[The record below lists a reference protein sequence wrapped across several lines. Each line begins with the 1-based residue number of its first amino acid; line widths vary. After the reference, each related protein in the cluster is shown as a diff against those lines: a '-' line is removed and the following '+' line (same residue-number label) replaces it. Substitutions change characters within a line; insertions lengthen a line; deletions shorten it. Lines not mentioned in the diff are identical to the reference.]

1 MDRKIIGSLLTD
13 TKYMKYCSF
22 LKPEMI
28 ENEVGKRLYKAILQ
42 RYQLGLPINLI
53 ELVQDVEDDVLDK
66 TIIGKY
72 IGSCTTETANSVSE
86 FKSAAEYIA
95 NEYRAKSL
103 REVCERQSYQPKDIK
118 KTLADLNKFTEEML
132 KTDKPKGR
140 ELKDIVGKF
149 KDYYGKE
156 HEQGLRTGFYELD
169 EIINELG
176 KGDVTILG
184 ARPAVGK
191 SALALQ
197 ILCNVSEKGKKVA
210 YFNLEMT
217 DQQILERVIARY
229 SGINLLRLRKAIRFM
244 EDERTAYAK
253 AIDKVE
259 SMKGLYIFSGS
270 YTTTEMKTLC
280 KNMDFD
286 LVVIDYL
293 QLIKTDHSYGNRV
306 AEVGE
311 ISKGIKAIA
320 MEMQVPVIAL
330 SQLNRSKSSTD
341 EPTISDLR
349 ESGDIEQD
357 ASTVLLMWNIDLDGK
372 MKGLK
377 VEKNRQGELGKV
389 ALSYDG
395 SHMKFDTVNHQKF
408 EQTEKEYKN
417 VSSNKGKS
425 SPFE

>member
-1 MDRKIIGSLLTD
+1 
-13 TKYMKYCSF
+13 
-22 LKPEMI
+22 
-28 ENEVGKRLYKAILQ
+28 
-42 RYQLGLPINLI
+42 
-53 ELVQDVEDDVLDK
+53 
-66 TIIGKY
+66 
-72 IGSCTTETANSVSE
+72 
-86 FKSAAEYIA
+86 
-95 NEYRAKSL
+95 
-103 REVCERQSYQPKDIK
+103 
-118 KTLADLNKFTEEML
+118 
-132 KTDKPKGR
+132 
-140 ELKDIVGKF
+140 
-149 KDYYGKE
+149 
-156 HEQGLRTGFYELD
+156 
-169 EIINELG
+169 
-176 KGDVTILG
+176 
-184 ARPAVGK
+184 
-191 SALALQ
+191 
-197 ILCNVSEKGKKVA
+197 
-210 YFNLEMT
+210 
-217 DQQILERVIARY
+217 
-229 SGINLLRLRKAIRFM
+229 M